1 MANSTVTAV
10 AVAVSVSVISDQQSV
25 DVSVSGQLQSSG
37 KKETCR
43 LQIHQN
49 NEVGEVE
56 KSEMREVEKKSTA
69 VNE

>member
-1 MANSTVTAV
+1 MAESTVT
-10 AVAVSVSVISDQQSV
+10 AVAVSVSVIVSDQQSV